1 MKSHNIIFLGFI
13 SILLV
18 LFIPLIIQ
26 MESIEDLE
34 YYEIKEV
41 EEVKVT
47 LDLPEEYPLV
57 SENDTLIAIK
67 KADTLFIQ
75 FNNKK

>member
-47 LDLPEEYPLV
+47 LDLPEEYPLATK
-57 SENDTLIAIK
+57 SDTLIAIK
-67 KADTLFIQ
+67 RGNTLFIQ
-75 FNNKK
+75 FNNK